1 MRRGPRMTA
10 RLALSLSAA
19 TAMGFAL
26 GSLAL
31 GTPTMFGISLAIS
44 MVLVIAADLARF
56 LPGVQR

>member
-1 MRRGPRMTA
+1 MTA